1 VQAKRFVLEQSTTSA
16 TVSLATVGLRVSRKT
31 KLRAF
36 LSQAQVSPGYVTGYS
51 NFIRAQGSWLRKRKR
66 GAAAP
71 PFSFSAESATRPRP
85 S

>member
-51 NFIRAQGSWLRKRKR
+51 NFIRAQGSWLRKRK
-66 GAAAP
+66 GALRR